1 MDNRSTSLVRKRTP
15 LGPYRRLMPRV
26 LGGLEGGGR
35 FLMSEVPLH
44 ARAFRKARLLLG
56 EDALQ
61 GLLEIMD
68 THRPRVLQ

>member
-1 MDNRSTSLVRKRTP
+1 
-15 LGPYRRLMPRV
+15 MPRV
-26 LGGLEGGGR
+26 LGGLEGGGC
-35 FLMSEVPLH
+35 FLMGEVPLY